1 MANNEDVLERV
12 ERVLRPDGYSMGP
25 GAMRLVENLADEV
38 LALRSALARRDR
50 VGVMGESMDFIP
62 RMEID
67 ALAAEVRE
75 LRRDRARLEDLAGR
89 RAVVLAFFR
98 SVIHCREPWTDKCQ
112 LEYDAA
118 MGDGVS

>member
-1 MANNEDVLERV
+1 MANSEDVLER
-12 ERVLRPDGYSMGP
+12 
-25 GAMRLVENLADEV
+25 ADKII
-38 LALRSALARRDR
+38 
-50 VGVMGESMDFIP
+50 ESMD
-62 RMEID
+62 RDLLYKWSGCMKE
-67 ALAAEVRE
+67 LAAEVRE